1 MAAPVWFNARVMDRK
16 WLDPKARDLDEYRRI
31 AWWMLLFVILP
42 AVSLGSVGILI
53 LAFSRATVDIV
64 FGVLVL
70 AFCGAL
76 AAGIT
81 ITMVHVRKRAQL
93 STLQRDFISKVSHE
107 LRTPLTSLRMF
118 IETLQLGRLDDQPA
132 ERDAALAVM
141 AQETARLTAM
151 INRLLDWGRMEAGKR
166 LYKLEPFTAEHLAQL
181 SLANLAAMRMLHKFD
196 LEVDVDGHI
205 GVMLGDVD
213 ALAEALA
220 NLLGNAIKYTGEEK
234 RIKLQA
240 FQDEKNVIF
249 SVQDNGPGIPKPEH
263 RKIFE
268 KFYRIQDPVTRDIE
282 GSGLGLA
289 MVQHITQSHGGKVS
303 VVSEPG
309 KGSTFTMAF
318 PKKRILEKPA

>member
-1 MAAPVWFNARVMDRK
+1 MDRK
-16 WLDPKARDLDEYRRI
+16 WLDPKARDIEEYRRI

-70 AFCGAL
+70 SFCGAL

-81 ITMVHVRKRAQL
+81 ITMVHVRRRAQV

-118 IETLQLGRLDDQPA
+118 IETLQLGRLDDKPA

-166 LYKLEPFTAEHLAQL
+166 LYKQEPFTVEHLAQ
-181 SLANLAAMRMLHKFD
+181 SALANLAAMRMLHKFD
-196 LEVDVDGHI
+196 LAVDVDGQI
-205 GVMLGDVD
+205 GVMIGDVD

-220 NLLGNAIKYTGEEK
+220 NLLGNAIKYTGEDK
-234 RIKLQA
+234 RIRLEA
-240 FQDEKNVIF
+240 AQDEKNVLLRVI
-249 SVQDNGPGIPKPEH
+249 DNGPGIPQREH
-263 RKIFE
+263 RKIFD

-289 MVQHITQSHGGKVS
+289 MVQHITQSHGGKITLA
-303 VVSEPG
+303 SEPG
-309 KGSTFTMAF
+309 KGATFTLVL